1 MTSPNTPTKD
11 MIIAELTDALK
22 EAMCDIKHLK
32 SMLQGVAAIGYEFMT
47 VVLHNDDNDDN
58 NDDNDNDN
66 NMG

>member
-22 EAMCDIKHLK
+22 EAKCDIKHLK

-47 VVLHNDDNDDN
+47 VELHNDDNDDN
-58 NDDNDNDN
+58 DDNDN